1 MFSKFSLI
9 HLYYPEQN
17 GIREKTLRIR
27 SYHHYFPTCTSGDLR
42 DLLYI
47 GLIFVSLHFVDVGL
61 STVERGSSFFIDR
74 SVPYTAPALLVCGG
88 GRSVTHRTLFLLV
101 SIGRDLPPRT
111 KLLLIRCAGDEE
123 SEGSERY

>member
-27 SYHHYFPTCTSGDLR
+27 SYHHYFLTCTSGDLR
-42 DLLYI
+42 DLLDI

-61 STVERGSSFFIDR
+61 STIEQGSSFFIDR
-74 SVPYTAPALLVCGG
+74 SVPTLL
-88 GRSVTHRTLFLLV
+88 HYL
-101 SIGRDLPPRT
+101 
-111 KLLLIRCAGDEE
+111 
-123 SEGSERY
+123 